1 MKKTKNYFKCEICG
15 CEVPNKCEGAEP
27 NTCAECVPLD
37 SEKTHTLGHKWYEL
51 KQLPNEYVMPP
62 KTAQNEPK
70 TARIRFWLDGCD
82 ISFVAEA
89 PADITLEQLLK
100 QCDKIEPLW
109 CACGVKSLAENEN
122 WLETEI
128 FIDYDSIRKA
138 NEDVNCRIEGE
149 GNE

>member
-1 MKKTKNYFKCEICG
+1 MKKCFKCEICG
-15 CEVPNKCEGAEP
+15 CEVPNDCEGAEP
-27 NTCAECVPLD
+27 NTCAECMPLD
-37 SEKTHTLGHKWYEL
+37 AEKMGQIKRNRCEMDKFPREAET
-51 KQLPNEYVMPP
+51 PP

-109 CACGVKSLAENEN
+109 CACGVKSLDENEN
-122 WLETEI
+122 GLETEI
-128 FIDYDSIRKA
+128 FIDYDSVRKA
-138 NEDVNCRIEGE
+138 NEGVDCRIKGE
-149 GNE
+149 DK